1 MANPWWKKKAE
12 PAVDDG
18 YDGIYYQNTSAE
30 KSEDNGYETYEGDG
44 DVSEV
49 GVAWSEED
57 AKAVAK
63 ANEPLMKK
71 TFTPGNC
78 QDGPAIVD
86 AFKNG
91 RVVVICIEE
100 LDKENFYRLFDYVMG
115 AVHALDG
122 KLTRADRDT
131 VVLLPYDA
139 EEDVVVDELE
149 EDPSEYGK
157 NED

>member
-1 MANPWWKKKAE
+1 MANLWWKKKAE
-12 PAVDDG
+12 PAVEDT
-18 YDGIYYQNTSAE
+18 YDGIYYQNASAE
-30 KSEDNGYETYEGDG
+30 KSEDNGYENYESDN

-71 TFTPGNC
+71 TFTPKDC
-78 QDGPAIVD
+78 QDSPAIVD

-131 VVLLPYDA
+131 VVLFPYDV